1 MSGRRGWG
9 WRRIVLVVIV
19 LVVVNAPF
27 LLHQYQ
33 LHLARTEGVHTTATV
48 ASVSISGDDAIVAFR
63 LPEDLDSSQDLR
75 TVKVDR
81 STGATAAR
89 TQELDVQVLR
99 GHPDVF
105 HVDGQVTSWGGWIF
119 TGIADV
125 LILFMVLLSW
135 RLGGRLRRPPLEA
148 VAVADVENGDEGSLL
163 DKQEDG
169 TYLINGEVA
178 ETRSESLVLRLRD
191 RDVTVHLRDH
201 HNPLSVGDRAQV
213 RALLVG

>member
-1 MSGRRGWG
+1 VSGRRGWG
-9 WRRIVLVVIV
+9 WRRIVLVVV
-19 LVVVNAPF
+19 ALVVVNAPF
-27 LLHQYQ
+27 FLHQYQ
-33 LHLARTEGVHTTATV
+33 LHRARSEGVHTTATV

-81 STGATAAR
+81 ATGATAAR
-89 TQELDVQVLR
+89 TQQLDVQVLR

-105 HVDGQVTSWGGWIF
+105 HVDGQVPSRGGWIF
-119 TGIADV
+119 TGIADL
-125 LILFMVLLSW
+125 LILIMLLLSW

-148 VAVADVENGDEGSLL
+148 VAVGDVENGDEGSLL

-191 RDVTVHLRDH
+191 RDVTVHLREH